1 METPVQGNRKR
12 RLLVIGID
20 GATYTLLDPMTERG
34 LLPNLAALMRRGFR
48 ANLRSTIPPNSA
60 AAWATFMTGKNP
72 GRHGVLRFQATR
84 PSPEIGC
91 EFRPGAYTFLNS
103 ASIGGRR
110 IWDILG
116 AAGKRVAV
124 INVPMTYPPRP
135 LNGIMITGLLT
146 PPGARDF
153 TWPPELAESLTSY
166 QIEQPLATM
175 GYSPAADREL
185 VRSSLEILEQ
195 QSQTALGLIEREPW
209 DFFFICFT
217 GTDRIQHRLWDH
229 LVRLKDEGRRV
240 KDEGRSAK
248 CELNGNGRALDD
260 HRDEGDFFRKSLT
273 RYYGLLDA
281 TVGRLVE
288 KAGENTNCVILS
300 DHGFGPAPRLAVYR
314 RALARLLGLEEG
326 EGMGGFHSLRAW
338 LERHGI
344 MNGDRLRRLL
354 AGTPLRRLLSRI
366 TRVALRKEQEAWR
379 SSRAYLVVLH
389 KYIGGVGINIPQ
401 SDPNYDTLRQTLM
414 AQLADVRDPDSGER
428 MVNAVWRREDIY
440 HGRRIEA
447 CPDIVFRLDVRYGLA
462 HGESPG
468 GRLVYPKTFRSRGI
482 HRDEGVLI
490 LAGPDVVQAAPE
502 RFYQIEDVAATSL
515 YLLDAPIPSDMDGQ
529 VVTDAIAPAYLE
541 SHAVRIEQVG
551 EDSEQGPV
559 AAASWRSVEDEE
571 AIAEQLRHW
580 GYLD

>member
-1 METPVQGNRKR
+1 MSHDAKR

-20 GATYTLLDPMTERG
+20 GATYTLLDPMIARG
-34 LLPNLAALMRRGFR
+34 LLPNLAALIRRGFR

-84 PSPEIGC
+84 PSPEIGR

-103 ASIGGRR
+103 ASIAGRR
-110 IWDILG
+110 IWDVLG

-135 LNGIMITGLLT
+135 LNGLMITGLLT

-153 TWPPELAESLTSY
+153 TWPPELAGSLDGY

-185 VRSSLEILEQ
+185 VRSSLAILEQ
-195 QSQTALGLIEREPW
+195 QGQTALELLDREPW
-209 DFFFICFT
+209 DFFFVCFT

-229 LVRLKDEGRRV
+229 LERLKDEGGGM
-240 KDEGRSAK
+240 KDKPGR
-248 CELNGNGRALDD
+248 NGRRSCD
-260 HRDEGDFFRKSLT
+260 RPEEGDFFVENLS
-273 RYYGLLDA
+273 RYYALLDE
-281 TVGRLVE
+281 TIGRLVE
-288 KAGENTNCVILS
+288 KAGANANCVILS

-314 RALARLLGLEEG
+314 RALARLLGLEAG
-326 EGMGGFHSLRAW
+326 EGVGGFHSLRAW
-338 LERHGI
+338 LERRGI
-344 MNGDRLRRLL
+344 LNGDRLRRLL

-389 KYIGGVGINIPQ
+389 KYIGGIGINVPQ
-401 SDPNYDTLRQTLM
+401 SDPNYETLRQTLM
-414 AQLADVRDPDSGER
+414 AQLAGVRDPDSGER

-440 HGRRIEA
+440 HGPRIEV
-447 CPDIVFRLDVRYGLA
+447 CPDVVFRLDVRYGLA

-468 GRLVYPKTFRSRGI
+468 GRLVHPKTFRSSGI

-490 LAGPDVVQAAPE
+490 LAGPDIVQSAPDK
-502 RFYQIEDVAATSL
+502 FYQIEDVTATSL
-515 YLLDAPIPSDMDGQ
+515 YLLDTPIPRDVDGQ
-529 VVTDAIAPAYLE
+529 VVVEAIAPAYRE
-541 SHAVRIEQVG
+541 GHAARVEQADEG
-551 EDSEQGPV
+551 SEDGPV
-559 AAASWRSVEDEE
+559 AAARWRSVEDEE
-571 AIAEQLRHW
+571 AVAEQLRHW